1 MEVLLLLLLLIIVGA
16 TNVVCFL
23 IGAKVGQATAKGE
36 EIKLSVA
43 NPIEPVQEHHVQNEQ
58 QNEPQND
65 AEKEQEWLD
74 AVLQNVDNYDGT
86 DQGQVDV
93 PWR

>member
-1 MEVLLLLLLLIIVGA
+1 MEVLLLLLLLLVMAAG
-16 TNVVCFL
+16 NVVCFL
-23 IGAKVGQATAKGE
+23 IGVKLGQATANGE
-36 EIKLSVA
+36 EIKLPVVK
-43 NPIEPVQEHHVQNEQ
+43 PTEPVQEHQV
-58 QNEPQND
+58 QND
-65 AEKEQEWLD
+65 AKTEADKVAEKQKNWLN

>member
-1 MEVLLLLLLLIIVGA
+1 MEVLLLLLLLLVMGTA
-16 TNVVCFL
+16 NVACFM

-36 EIKLSVA
+36 EVKLPVVK
-43 NPIEPVQEHHVQNEQ
+43 PIEPVQEHQEQ
-58 QNEPQND
+58 KE
-65 AEKEQEWLD
+65 AEQE
-74 AVLQNVDNYDGT
+74 AVMEKSQLETILQNIDNYDGT